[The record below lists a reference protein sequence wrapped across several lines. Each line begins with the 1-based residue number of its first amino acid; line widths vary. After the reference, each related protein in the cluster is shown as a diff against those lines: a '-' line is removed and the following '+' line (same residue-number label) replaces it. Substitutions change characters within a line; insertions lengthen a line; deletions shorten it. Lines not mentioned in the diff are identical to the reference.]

1 MSIEKRILE
10 LVKKTNPKLE
20 IAGLR
25 GLVKTNENEW
35 SFRYTFMDDDYLSIS
50 ELFKVKFEGLKKMP
64 IFISDKKVA
73 QKSAKKQK
81 TKTVKK

>member
-1 MSIEKRILE
+1 MNIEKRILE

-35 SFRYTFMDDDYLSIS
+35 SFRYTFMDEDYLSIS
-50 ELFKVKFEGLKKMP
+50 ELFKVKIDGLKNIP
-64 IFISDKKVA
+64 VFISDKKVA
-73 QKSAKKQK
+73 TNKRKITKNKVTKK
-81 TKTVKK
+81 

>member
-1 MSIEKRILE
+1 MNIEKRILE

-50 ELFKVKFEGLKKMP
+50 DLFKVKFDGIKKTP
-64 IFISDKKVA
+64 VFVNQKEVSSKQITKKRKV
-73 QKSAKKQK
+73 
-81 TKTVKK
+81 VKK

>member
-1 MSIEKRILE
+1 MNIEKRILE

-50 ELFKVKFEGLKKMP
+50 DLFKVKFDGLKKIP
-64 IFISDKKVA
+64 VFINQKEKATKQTHKKRKV
-73 QKSAKKQK
+73 
-81 TKTVKK
+81 VKK

>member
-1 MSIEKRILE
+1 MNIENRILE

-50 ELFKVKFEGLKKMP
+50 DLFKVKLEGLKKLP
-64 IFISDKKVA
+64 VFINKKQETIKVVN
-73 QKSAKKQK
+73 KKKKFAKK
-81 TKTVKK
+81 